1 MIDWK
6 HINNY
11 VDEAETILLTMHENP
26 DGDGLGSATAMYY
39 YLKEIKKDCRILNVS
54 MLPDEYNFLNKGD
67 IIETYDPNAHNAWIS
82 TVDLAIIFD
91 VGDYKRIRELKTK
104 IKEHNIK
111 TLNID
116 HHPHPKEHSFTCNV
130 VDLNAAST
138 GDMVYDYIKSVREGS
153 ISKLMAEGIYTAV
166 MTDTGCF
173 RYSNT
178 NTHCHNIAVECI
190 EVGINTSNIYQMIY
204 ESSSQSRITL
214 LGNILQNIHYELDGE
229 FAWFIIDQK
238 LMSNVKASKSDVEGF
253 SDFVRTI
260 KGVEVSMMIVEN
272 KDQSCRLNFR
282 SAGKYI
288 INGVAVAL
296 GGGGHK
302 YASGAVINSPLNTVV
317 ENAVEKMKKSIL
329 EQRLNLA

>member
-11 VDEAETILLTMHENP
+11 INEADTILLTMHENP
-26 DGDGLGSATAMYY
+26 DGDGLGSATAMYH

-54 MLPDEYNFLNKGD
+54 LLPVEYDFLNKDD
-67 IIETYDPNAHNAWIS
+67 IIETYDPDVHNSWIS

-91 VGDYKRIRELKTK
+91 VGDYKRIRELKTQ
-104 IKEHNIK
+104 IKDNKIK

-116 HHPHPKEHSFTCNV
+116 HHPHPKEHPFTYNV

-138 GDMVYDYIKSVREGS
+138 GDMVYDYIKSVRKGK
-153 ISKLMAEGIYTAV
+153 ISKLMAKGIYTAV

-178 NTHCHNIAVECI
+178 NTHCHNIAIECI
-190 EVGINTSNIYQMIY
+190 EVGIDTTNIYQIIY
-204 ESSSQSRITL
+204 ESSSQSRIAL

-238 LMSNVKASKSDVEGF
+238 LLSNVKASKADVEGF

-260 KGVEVSMMIVEN
+260 RGVEVSMMVMEYE
-272 KDQSCRLNFR
+272 DQNCRLNFR
-282 SAGKYI
+282 STGKYT
-288 INGVAVAL
+288 INGVAIEL

-302 YASGAVINSPLNTVV
+302 FASGAIVNDPLDSVV
-317 ENAVEKMKKSIL
+317 KSAVEIMKKSIL
-329 EQRLNLA
+329 EQRSGVV

>member
-1 MIDWK
+1 MINWK

-11 VDEAETILLTMHENP
+11 IKEADTILLTMHENP

-54 MLPDEYNFLNKGD
+54 LVPLEYDFLNKDD
-67 IIETYDPNAHNAWIS
+67 IIETYDPDVHNSWIS

-91 VGDYKRIRELKTK
+91 VGDYKRIRELKTQ
-104 IKEHNIK
+104 IKDNKIK

-116 HHPHPKEHSFTCNV
+116 HHPHPKDHPFTYNV

-138 GDMVYDYIKSVREGS
+138 GDMVYDYIKSVRDGN
-153 ISKLMAEGIYTAV
+153 ISKLMAKGIYTAV

-178 NTHCHNIAVECI
+178 NTHCHDIAIECL
-190 EVGINTSNIYQMIY
+190 EVGVNTTNIYQLIY
-204 ESSSQSRITL
+204 ESSSQSRIAL

-238 LMSNVKASKSDVEGF
+238 LLSNVKASKADVEGF

-260 KGVEVSMMIVEN
+260 RGVEVSMMIMEN
-272 KDQSCRLNFR
+272 DDQSCRLNFR
-282 SAGKYI
+282 STGNYI
-288 INGVAVAL
+288 INGVAVEL

-302 YASGAVINSPLNTVV
+302 FASGAIINNPLDSVV
-317 ENAVEKMKKSIL
+317 KNAVEKMKKSIL
-329 EQRLNLA
+329 EQRSGLV

>member
-11 VDEAETILLTMHENP
+11 INEADTILLTMHENP
-26 DGDGLGSATAMYY
+26 DGDGLGSATAMYH

-54 MLPDEYNFLNKGD
+54 LLPVEYDFLNKDD
-67 IIETYDPNAHNAWIS
+67 IIETYDPDVHNSWIS

-91 VGDYKRIRELKTK
+91 VGDYKRIRELKTQ
-104 IKEHNIK
+104 IKDNKIK

-116 HHPHPKEHSFTCNV
+116 HHPHPKDHPFTYNV

-138 GDMVYDYIKSVREGS
+138 GDMVYDYIKSVRKGK
-153 ISKLMAEGIYTAV
+153 ISKLMAKGIYTAV

-178 NTHCHNIAVECI
+178 NTHCHNIAIECMD
-190 EVGINTSNIYQMIY
+190 VGIDTTNIYQKIY
-204 ESSSQSRITL
+204 ESSSQSRIAL

-238 LMSNVKASKSDVEGF
+238 LISNVKASKADVEGF

-260 KGVEVSMMIVEN
+260 RGVEVSMMVMEN
-272 KDQSCRLNFR
+272 EDQSCRLNFR
-282 SAGKYI
+282 STGKYT
-288 INGVAVAL
+288 INGVAIEL

-302 YASGAVINSPLNTVV
+302 FASGAVIKNPLDSVV
-317 ENAVEKMKKSIL
+317 KNAVEKMKKSIL
-329 EQRLNLA
+329 EQRASVV

>member
-26 DGDGLGSATAMYY
+26 DGDGLGSATAMYH

-54 MLPDEYNFLNKGD
+54 LLPVEYDFLNKDD
-67 IIETYDPNAHNAWIS
+67 IIETYDPDVHNSWIS

-91 VGDYKRIRELKTK
+91 VGDYKRIRELKTQ
-104 IKEHNIK
+104 IKDNKIK

-116 HHPHPKEHSFTCNV
+116 HHPHPKDHPFTYNV

-138 GDMVYDYIKSVREGS
+138 GDMVYDYIKSVRKGK
-153 ISKLMAEGIYTAV
+153 ISKLMAKGIYTAV

-178 NTHCHNIAVECI
+178 NTHCHNIAIECMDA
-190 EVGINTSNIYQMIY
+190 GIDTTNIYQIIY
-204 ESSSQSRITL
+204 ESSSQSRIAL

-238 LMSNVKASKSDVEGF
+238 LISNVKASKADVEGF

-260 KGVEVSMMIVEN
+260 RGVEVSMMVMEN
-272 KDQSCRLNFR
+272 EDQSCRLNFR
-282 SAGKYI
+282 STGKYT
-288 INGVAVAL
+288 INGVAIEL

-302 YASGAVINSPLNTVV
+302 FASGAIINNSLDSVV
-317 ENAVEKMKKSIL
+317 KNAVEKMKKSIL
-329 EQRLNLA
+329 EQRAGIV

>member
-1 MIDWK
+1 MINWK

-11 VDEAETILLTMHENP
+11 IKEADTILLTMHENP

-54 MLPDEYNFLNKGD
+54 LVPLEYDFLNKDD
-67 IIETYDPNAHNAWIS
+67 IIETYDPDVHNSWIS

-91 VGDYKRIRELKTK
+91 VGDYKRIRELKTQ
-104 IKEHNIK
+104 IKDNKIK

-116 HHPHPKEHSFTCNV
+116 HHPHPKEHPFTYNV

-138 GDMVYDYIKSVREGS
+138 GDMVYDYIKSVRKGK
-153 ISKLMAEGIYTAV
+153 ISKLMAKGIYTAV

-178 NTHCHNIAVECI
+178 NTHCHNIAIECI
-190 EVGINTSNIYQMIY
+190 EVGIDTTNIYQIIY
-204 ESSSQSRITL
+204 ESSSQSRIAL

-238 LMSNVKASKSDVEGF
+238 LLSNVKASKADVEGF

-260 KGVEVSMMIVEN
+260 RGVEVSMMVMEYE
-272 KDQSCRLNFR
+272 DQNCRLNFR
-282 SAGKYI
+282 STGKYT
-288 INGVAVAL
+288 INGVAIEL

-302 YASGAVINSPLNTVV
+302 FASGAIVNDPLDSVV
-317 ENAVEKMKKSIL
+317 KNAVEKMKKSIL
-329 EQRLNLA
+329 EQRSGVV

>member
-26 DGDGLGSATAMYY
+26 DGDGIGSATAMYH

-54 MLPDEYNFLNKGD
+54 LLPVEYDFLNKDD
-67 IIETYDPNAHNAWIS
+67 IIETYDPDVHNSWIS

-91 VGDYKRIRELKTK
+91 VGDYKRIRELKTQ
-104 IKEHNIK
+104 IKDNKIK

-116 HHPHPKEHSFTCNV
+116 HHPHPKDHPFTYNV

-138 GDMVYDYIKSVREGS
+138 GDMVYDYIKSVRDGN
-153 ISKLMAEGIYTAV
+153 ISKLMAKGIYTAV

-178 NTHCHNIAVECI
+178 NTHCHNIAIECMD
-190 EVGINTSNIYQMIY
+190 VGIDTTNIYQKIY
-204 ESSSQSRITL
+204 ESSSQSRIAL

-238 LMSNVKASKSDVEGF
+238 LISKVKASKADVEGF

-260 KGVEVSMMIVEN
+260 RGVEVSMMVMEN
-272 KDQSCRLNFR
+272 EDQSCRLNFR
-282 SAGKYI
+282 STGKYT
-288 INGVAVAL
+288 INGVAIEL

-302 YASGAVINSPLNTVV
+302 FASGAIINNSLDSVV
-317 ENAVEKMKKSIL
+317 KNAVEKMKKSIL
-329 EQRLNLA
+329 EQRAGIV

>member
-1 MIDWK
+1 MINWK

-11 VDEAETILLTMHENP
+11 IKEADTILLTMHENP

-54 MLPDEYNFLNKGD
+54 LVPLEYDFLNKDD
-67 IIETYDPNAHNAWIS
+67 IIETYDPDVHNSWIS

-91 VGDYKRIRELKTK
+91 VGDYKRIRELKTQ
-104 IKEHNIK
+104 IKDNKIK

-116 HHPHPKEHSFTCNV
+116 HHPHPKDHPFTYNV

-138 GDMVYDYIKSVREGS
+138 GDMVYDYIKSVRDGN
-153 ISKLMAEGIYTAV
+153 ISKLMAKGIYTAV

-178 NTHCHNIAVECI
+178 NTHCHDIAIECL
-190 EVGINTSNIYQMIY
+190 EVGVNTTNIYQLIY
-204 ESSSQSRITL
+204 ESSSQSRISL

-229 FAWFIIDQK
+229 FAWFIIDQDM
-238 LMSNVKASKSDVEGF
+238 MSIAKASKADVEGF

-260 KGVEVSMMIVEN
+260 RGVEVSMMIMEN
-272 KDQSCRLNFR
+272 DDQSCRLNFR
-282 SAGKYI
+282 STGNYI
-288 INGVAVAL
+288 INGVAVEL

-302 YASGAVINSPLNTVV
+302 FASGAVIKKPLDSVV
-317 ENAVEKMKKSIL
+317 KNAVEKMKKSIL
-329 EQRLNLA
+329 EQRSDLV

>member
-11 VDEAETILLTMHENP
+11 INEADTILLTMHENP
-26 DGDGLGSATAMYY
+26 DGDGLGSATAMYH

-54 MLPDEYNFLNKGD
+54 LLPVEYDFLNKDD
-67 IIETYDPNAHNAWIS
+67 IIETYDPDVHNSWIS

-91 VGDYKRIRELKTK
+91 VGDYKRIRELKTQ
-104 IKEHNIK
+104 IKDNKIK

-116 HHPHPKEHSFTCNV
+116 HHPHPKEHPFTYNV

-138 GDMVYDYIKSVREGS
+138 GDMVYDYIKSVRKGK
-153 ISKLMAEGIYTAV
+153 ISKLMAKGIYTAV

-178 NTHCHNIAVECI
+178 NTHCHNIAIECI
-190 EVGINTSNIYQMIY
+190 EVGIDTTNIYQIIY
-204 ESSSQSRITL
+204 ESSSQSRIAL

-238 LMSNVKASKSDVEGF
+238 LLSNVKASKADVEGF

-260 KGVEVSMMIVEN
+260 RGVEVSMMVMEYE
-272 KDQSCRLNFR
+272 DQNCRLNFR
-282 SAGKYI
+282 STGKYT
-288 INGVAVAL
+288 INGVAIEL

-302 YASGAVINSPLNTVV
+302 FASGAIVNDPLDSVV
-317 ENAVEKMKKSIL
+317 KNAVEKMKKSIL
-329 EQRLNLA
+329 EQRSGVV